1 MAGLEGEAGL
11 IVGVIAGLTVWVIAG
26 LTVWVIAGFTV
37 WVIAGLTVWVIAGLT
52 VWVIAGFIVWV
63 IAGFDGARRGS
74 KEEDPSA
81 GVGSSS
87 SESEGTHMTRALW
100 RLCIGRSDQISC
112 GGPSAA

>member
-26 LTVWVIAGFTV
+26 FTVWVIAGFTV
-37 WVIAGLTVWVIAGLT
+37 WVIAGL
-52 VWVIAGFIVWV
+52 
-63 IAGFDGARRGS
+63 DGARRGS
-74 KEEDPSA
+74 REEDPSA

-87 SESEGTHMTRALW
+87 SESQGTHMTRAPW
-100 RLCIGRSDQISC
+100 RLCIDRSDQLSC